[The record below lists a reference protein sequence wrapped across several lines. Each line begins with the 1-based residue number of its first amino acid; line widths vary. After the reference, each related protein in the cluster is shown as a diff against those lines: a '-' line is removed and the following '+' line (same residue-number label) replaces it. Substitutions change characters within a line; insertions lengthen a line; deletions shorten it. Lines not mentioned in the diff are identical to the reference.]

1 MFSVTKVT
9 NCGFLRFGMKSSH
22 SISMIFSW
30 LNRAHQHGVDTI
42 AKETLRRADPRE
54 DLVHD
59 VIQRYFALDVREG
72 SITERLDF

>member
-1 MFSVTKVT
+1 
-9 NCGFLRFGMKSSH
+9 
-22 SISMIFSW
+22 MIFSW
-30 LNRAHQHGVDTI
+30 LNRARQHGVETI